1 MLYWGQGSFSLEGTG
16 TVKSSE
22 TPESDLRIRAAV
34 VILRAGGV
42 IAFPTDTLYGLGADA
57 FNVEAIERVF
67 TAKGRDR
74 EHGLPVLIADATQIR
89 QVAVNVS
96 KAADHLATKFWPG
109 ALTLVLKRSPDLPA
123 IVSGG
128 VPTVAVRVPNH
139 PIPVRIIRTLGNPIV
154 GTSANRAGSEDSTT
168 IAEVEDR
175 IGPWLDYVFE
185 DDSFEP
191 QGEPSTIVDM
201 TTRRPRVLRE
211 GAVTSEEIFQALEE
225 LKTED
230 PRDEPERVR

>member
-1 MLYWGQGSFSLEGTG
+1 M
-16 TVKSSE
+16 KSSD
-22 TPESDLRIRAAV
+22 PQESDLRVRAAV
-34 VILRAGGV
+34 VMLRAGGV
-42 IAFPTDTLYGLGADA
+42 IAFPTDTLFGVGADA
-57 FNVEAIERVF
+57 FNVEAVERVF

-74 EHGLPVLIADATQIR
+74 EHGLPVLIADASQIQ

-96 KAADHLATKFWPG
+96 KAADHLASKFWPG
-109 ALTLVLKRSPDLPA
+109 ALTLVLRRSSNLPA

-128 VPTVAVRVPNH
+128 VETVAVRVPDH
-139 PIPVRIIRTLGNPIV
+139 PIPARIIRSLGHPIV
-154 GTSANRAGSEDSTT
+154 GTSANRAGASDPVTM
-168 IAEVEDR
+168 AEVEEQ

-185 DDSFEP
+185 DETFGP
-191 QGEPSTIVDM
+191 RGEPSTIVDM

-230 PRDEPERVR
+230 SRDEPERVR